1 MSTTEHNSAFSILHS
16 TFCIVDIETTGL
28 DPTKD
33 EIIEIGAIRYLAD
46 GSTTTFQRLIKPK
59 NPVPVFIYQ
68 LTKITEDELK
78 KADSAKK
85 VLTEFYAFL
94 SEEDVIVCHNAEF
107 DMRFLQRHI
116 SKSLKKDIQNQ
127 SLDTLCPCQIFTPF
141 LKSHALDAMAQYFNI
156 EIANAHRAISD
167 AQATGSLL
175 QSIEDFILT
184 YVKPEEINFIV
195 AVLEHA
201 TQQSKHSRFLIKRE
215 VNDFLLP
222 YLTTLRDEVVKGT
235 FTRAYVTDSPFKPTQ
250 THFLKGNGDGSDARK
265 SIAELFAPSGA
276 FADVFPKYEYR
287 QGQIDMAEAVQ
298 TAFENN
304 EFLLVEAGTGV
315 GKSLAYLVPGILFS
329 LKTGNRIVV
338 STNTKNLQEQL
349 IYKDIPLLAKALDL
363 EFSAVLV
370 KGRENY
376 ICRRKWQECIRTF
389 NSGQKNN
396 FNIKESFAL
405 LYVYLWAT
413 HTETGDKD
421 EITSEAAN
429 AIWRHIAS
437 DRHIC
442 FGNKCEHFQRCFLM
456 NSRIKAEKANIVVI
470 NHALLFTAFQN
481 DQSAIGDISYL
492 VMDEAHNLLHS
503 AAEYLGVTLAT
514 SDIESFL
521 ASISETRGNEKVG
534 MMERLKT
541 ATWKSSIKETKKEEI
556 TKLIDE
562 LITYIDSI
570 KGNMNNPFKCA
581 GDIVRQKGDYAKYRI
596 KEGENYT
603 PWVQPFTEMQAI
615 LTRLSIQINAIN
627 QSVSLHESKDFF
639 DQKIF
644 LDFME
649 RAVSKINQFNTVC
662 DELIDP
668 DLQKNAF
675 WLNTPQTRAE
685 NPDGIFN
692 LATIQVNEQL
702 PNIVYRRLKSLIFT
716 SATMS
721 LRESFKYFGLY
732 MGLDRLK
739 QDNPY
744 GNVPK
749 SIRELVVPSPFNYHT
764 QATVINT
771 AYLPDNKSPNY
782 TIETIELI
790 KDIITQKPVGT
801 LVLFTSYKDLQSAYE
816 SLVETCYQKNILL
829 LAQGI
834 TGSRS
839 NILNRFKEDGQA
851 VLLGTNSFWEGID
864 VPGDSL
870 KLLIVYKL
878 PFQVPT
884 DPIVEA
890 YEDKLKSEGKDWF
903 KNYSLPNALLRVR
916 QGIGRLI
923 RTQTDKGVILLLDN
937 RISKMYYGSF
947 FREIIPTQVH
957 STKSHQETMEL
968 VKKGLE

>member
-1 MSTTEHNSAFSILHS
+1 MTTPNPFVI
-16 TFCIVDIETTGL
+16 IDIETTGL
-28 DPTKD
+28 DPTTD
-33 EIIEIGAIRYLAD
+33 EIIEIGAIRYHLD
-46 GSTTTFQRLIKPK
+46 GTTTTFQRLIKPR

-68 LTKITEDELK
+68 LTKITEDDLK
-78 KADSAKK
+78 KADPAKK
-85 VLTEFYAFL
+85 VLTDFYAFL
-94 SEEDVIVCHNAEF
+94 NKEDIIVCHNAEF
-107 DMRFLQRHI
+107 DMRFLQRQV
-116 SKSLKKDIQNQ
+116 SKRLNKDLHNS
-127 SLDTLCPCQIFTPF
+127 SLDTLSLCQIFTPF
-141 LKSHALDAMAQYFNI
+141 LKSHALDAMALYFNI
-156 EIANAHRAISD
+156 DLQEAHRAVAD
-167 AQATGSLL
+167 AQTTGSLL
-175 QSIEDFILT
+175 QKLEEFILT

-201 TQQSKHSRFLIKRE
+201 HQQSKTSRFAVKKDI
-215 VNDFLLP
+215 NDYLLP
-222 YLTTLRDEVVKGT
+222 YVTALRDEIIKGA
-235 FTRAYVTDSPFKPTQ
+235 FTRAYITNSPFTPTQ
-250 THFLKGNGDGSDARK
+250 THFLKGNGEGGDAKK
-265 SIAELFAPSGA
+265 SIEEIFAPSGA
-276 FADVFPKYEYR
+276 FASVFPNYEYR
-287 QGQIDMAEAVQ
+287 QGQIDMAAAVQ
-298 TAFENN
+298 TAFENE

-315 GKSLAYLVPGILFS
+315 GKSLAYLVPGLLYS
-329 LKTGNRIVV
+329 LKTGHRIVV

-349 IYKDIPLLAKALDL
+349 IYKDIPLLARALDL

-376 ICRRKWQECIRTF
+376 ICRRKWQECVRAFT
-389 NSGQKNN
+389 SAQTKNN

-421 EITSEAAN
+421 EITSEAAG
-429 AIWRHIAS
+429 AIWKHIAS

-442 FGNKCEHFQRCFLM
+442 FASKCEHFNRCYLM
-456 NSRIKAEKANIVVI
+456 NSRIKAEKANLVVI

-514 SDIESFL
+514 NDIEGFL
-521 ASISETRGNEKVG
+521 NSMCETRGAEKVG
-534 MMERLKT
+534 MLERLKT
-541 ATWKSSIKETKKEEI
+541 SARKSSISDSNEQHLVR
-556 TKLIDE
+556 LIDE
-562 LITYIDSI
+562 LIDYIDTI
-570 KGNMNNPFKCA
+570 KASTAAPFRIA
-581 GDIVRQKGDYAKYRI
+581 GDIVKKKGDYSKYRI
-596 KEGENYT
+596 KEGEAYT
-603 PWVQPFTEMQAI
+603 PWVSPFSEMQAI
-615 LTRLSIQINAIN
+615 LTNIGVKLNSIKE
-627 QSVSLHESKDFF
+627 SLSLHEAKDFH
-639 DQKIF
+639 DQKVF
-644 LDFME
+644 LDYLE
-649 RAVSKINQFNTVC
+649 RSVGKVRQINTVI
-662 DELIDP
+662 DDLIAP
-668 DLQKNAF
+668 DLNKNAY
-675 WLNTPQTRAE
+675 WLNTTQTRTDT
-685 NPDGIFN
+685 PDGIFN
-692 LATIQVNEQL
+692 LATIQVNEVM
-702 PNIVYRRLKSLIFT
+702 PDVIYRRLKSLIFT

-739 QDNPY
+739 PENPY

-749 SIRELVVPSPFNYHT
+749 SVRELVVPSPFNYHT

-771 AYLPDNKSPNY
+771 AYLPDNKLPNFAD
-782 TIETIELI
+782 ECLLLI
-790 KDIITQKPVGT
+790 KDIITQRPVGT
-801 LVLFTSYKDLQSAYE
+801 LVLFTSYKDLQTAYD
-816 SLVETCYQKNILL
+816 SLKQTCYQKDILL
-829 LAQGI
+829 LAQGL

-839 NILNRFKEDGQA
+839 NILNRFKEDGRA
-851 VLLGTNSFWEGID
+851 VLLGTSSFWEGID

-937 RISKMYYGSF
+937 RISKMYYGTY

-957 STKSHQETMEL
+957 STNSHQETLEL
-968 VKKGLE
+968 IMQGLE